1 MADTTIFAEAQNV
14 KEISEG
20 LQEIHKLLTTPT
32 TGGLLEGLQK
42 VWDIAGKFKEVS
54 SIAGKISSSWT
65 EATSVIKAHEAA
77 QRLTLVTTN
86 GGLTLYQML
95 VGVLTGKITLMTA
108 AQALLNAVTSAWPI
122 FAIIA
127 GIGLLTA
134 GLIGLCKWM
143 NKETDEEKKK
153 REETEKLC
161 AETEK
166 LCEANKKVTDSISSG
181 QTERKQKLTD
191 IETEAIVAQKLTE
204 ELYKLAGKEN
214 KSTEEKAKMKAMV
227 EKLNEILPDLNLQFD
242 EENGLL
248 SLNKEKVEEV
258 IAAKR
263 ELAKQNAAMSMVEE
277 GLKNQRTT
285 GLEMDAL
292 LKDQKAIQ
300 SQIDSGLEGDVL
312 KKAEEAL
319 KKVNERIQETARA
332 YHLAVA
338 EVDEGNKILDQSMG
352 QTAEVTK
359 KNTDQITMSF
369 NSFAKDSAKDL
380 EGMKKAVADFG
391 LEMITNSDAYGA
403 EFITAWNNAA
413 KTAGD
418 DAYQSI
424 DAFMAHV
431 LGSMDKK
438 DQAEV
443 YGRDGVQGYVEGGNE
458 EAQGSQLDLAPT
470 VEKGAEEAKQAAA
483 EGGTSTTDAYVDSAQ
498 SNLDGKSLDDSNFLK
513 NSISSESWKDVGT
526 GNAKEMTDSTVKK
539 LSEEET
545 TIKDALTASSKN
557 AIEAAQEEIKIAA
570 VPLGKYLVE
579 GIKKGIEDNT
589 PTLDGAINVLVA
601 AILIK
606 FQDKSEI
613 DSPSKLFAREVG
625 SYITQGV
632 AVGITSEED
641 AVRSAAAEVVDAAI
655 DEANRR
661 ISRDEHGNM
670 LVEGL
675 AVEITVGEDF
685 GKDAMDAAVKNLKL
699 QLDTAAVTTAD
710 YYREIERLRNTHLTR
725 GSEEWWKY
733 TKEIMEYEQ
742 KRVEEAKK
750 ANKEAFEEELHLLER
765 KQKLGL
771 ISEQEYYIGMKKLT
785 RSYFTENEKE
795 WQDYTEKL
803 EDFVVKETQ
812 TLTDQVGKLLQGLY
826 DEADKALQDVLSSM
840 DSFRDSV
847 SDFGNYLFHFSVKDQ
862 NGRIID
868 QSTGLVDFSLRQKE
882 LERFTELFKQIKAL
896 PNIPKKILE
905 DIRKMKPED
914 AVRLMELM
922 LRTPQQALQ
931 NWFQAER
938 DFMDTVDTAA
948 DALYGDD
955 LFAAEENIRKVDE
968 LKQSVLDM
976 CNELGIK
983 VPESFAAMG
992 TASKDSF
999 FDMFKE
1005 VAGEIEGLMEQ
1016 LQFTVSLSQSEL
1028 TVNVEPYSGTA
1039 ATAASS
1045 SQTYA
1050 PTYYFAASGDSTA
1063 RQIQAANANDTI
1075 NRLRGVSF

>member
-1 MADTTIFAEAQNV
+1 MANGDLNLPDLRENSAGLLQILQQIQTTATKSFASVGASIKKAADESDLLSAVSKASFGDFSAASNYAANMMQSLGGKILEVLPSSQQLATLAKTLGNQFLTAGTQLTGFVNPLSVMGFQAFSNITRLDLLAEAVNTTNSATTSAATGGIALANESLSAMANGTGLLNSTFTATAASSTATLEMLKAGFVDTKGALAEAGQGMLSEMMGTINSFFAQIQSTVQTEGLGGLAASFGTIAANCVIALQEQIPALIEAAEQMVLSFVIGITDNAEDIGIGAVEIVTQLAQGILAAVPPLAEAGGALIAEIVKGLTNNLPELLTGAGEVVGGLIDTLTGSMDQIFSLGAELIASIAEGLSGAIPDLVAKIPDLVSSFTGSLHDFLPDILESGCEIIFALAD
-14 KEISEG
+14 G
-20 LQEIHKLLTTPT
+20 LIQALPSLIEELPNIINNMVNCFTENLPKLIEMGFQLIWNLIVGILKAIPT
-32 TGGLLEGLQK
+32 LIMNLPQL
-42 VWDIAGKFKEVS
+42 F
-54 SIAGKISSSWT
+54 
-65 EATSVIKAHEAA
+65 
-77 QRLTLVTTN
+77 
-86 GGLTLYQML
+86 M
-95 VGVLTGKITLMTA
+95 
-108 AQALLNAVTSAWPI
+108 ALLNYFTAKKQV
-122 FAIIA
+122 II
-127 GIGLLTA
+127 
-134 GLIGLCKWM
+134 
-143 NKETDEEKKK
+143 
-153 REETEKLC
+153 
-161 AETEK
+161 
-166 LCEANKKVTDSISSG
+166 
-181 QTERKQKLTD
+181 
-191 IETEAIVAQKLTE
+191 
-204 ELYKLAGKEN
+204 
-214 KSTEEKAKMKAMV
+214 
-227 EKLNEILPDLNLQFD
+227 NL
-242 EENGLL
+242 G
-248 SLNKEKVEEV
+248 
-258 IAAKR
+258 
-263 ELAKQNAAMSMVEE
+263 
-277 GLKNQRTT
+277 
-285 GLEMDAL
+285 
-292 LKDQKAIQ
+292 
-300 SQIDSGLEGDVL
+300 
-312 KKAEEAL
+312 
-319 KKVNERIQETARA
+319 
-332 YHLAVA
+332 
-338 EVDEGNKILDQSMG
+338 
-352 QTAEVTK
+352 
-359 KNTDQITMSF
+359 
-369 NSFAKDSAKDL
+369 
-380 EGMKKAVADFG
+380 
-391 LEMITNSDAYGA
+391 
-403 EFITAWNNAA
+403 
-413 KTAGD
+413 
-418 DAYQSI
+418 
-424 DAFMAHV
+424 
-431 LGSMDKK
+431 
-438 DQAEV
+438 
-443 YGRDGVQGYVEGGNE
+443 
-458 EAQGSQLDLAPT
+458 LDLI
-470 VEKGAEEAKQAAA
+470 KG
-483 EGGTSTTDAYVDSAQ
+483 
-498 SNLDGKSLDDSNFLK
+498 L
-513 NSISSESWKDVGT
+513 W
-526 GNAKEMTDSTVKK
+526 
-539 LSEEET
+539 
-545 TIKDALTASSKN
+545 
-557 AIEAAQEEIKIAA
+557 
-570 VPLGKYLVE
+570 E
-579 GIKKGIEDNT
+579 GIKNAAGWLIGKLKEWCGSIVDAIKGFFGIH
-589 PTLDGAINVLVA
+589 
-601 AILIK
+601 
-606 FQDKSEI
+606 
-613 DSPSKLFAREVG
+613 SPSRVFSEEIGKPIA
-625 SYITQGV
+625 QGI

-661 ISRDEHGNM
+661 ISRDENGNM

-675 AVEITVGEDF
+675 QVGITVGEDF
-685 GKDAMDAAVKNLKL
+685 GKDVMDAAVKNLKL
-699 QLDTAAVTTAD
+699 QLDTAAITTAD
-710 YYREIERLRNTHLTR
+710 YYRELEKLRDNYLTR

-733 TKEIMEYEQ
+733 TKEVMEYEQ

-868 QSTGLVDFSLRQKE
+868 QSTGLVDFGLRQKE

-938 DFMDTVDTAA
+938 DFMDTIDTAA

-968 LKQSVLDM
+968 LKQNVIDM
-976 CNELGIK
+976 CNELGIS
-983 VPESFAAMG
+983 VPASFAAMG

-1039 ATAASS
+1039 VTAASS